1 MVVMKF
7 EINGQ
12 KVKKTSKKDYVVN
25 QSSNYLTLNF
35 KFNEAWNGLTKY
47 IIFKYKDK
55 AYENSLTYDNAT
67 DSYNVNAPANVL
79 VGDAFRFTV
88 FGTNG
93 DLRVTANEYQVHLKN
108 SGFTFDI
115 SSVTEPDTDIFS
127 QLHEEINAKANSDD
141 VYDKDTIDALLSLK
155 ADVDHTHTSDEI
167 SDLENTIQLENKRML
182 RLMGNKIR
190 TYGG

>member
-115 SSVTEPDTDIFS
+115 SSVTEPDADIFS

>member
-115 SSVTEPDTDIFS
+115 SSVTEPDADIFS

-155 ADVDHTHTSDEI
+155 ADVDHTHVSSDVT
-167 SDLENTIQLENKRML
+167 DLEDNINLDIKGALNCIAY
-182 RLMGNKIR
+182 KIR
-190 TYGG
+190 TGE